1 MLSKWV
7 LVFLKNIFELE
18 VVMFFNIYYINSAKV
33 FEISMMF
40 NNKVLKSVQQEIG
53 TEREKNLK
61 RDSELSASYLSQ
73 ITGSISTSSS
83 TRTSES
89 RKMIENLEVKTTKSI
104 MLKSIIEKCKVVDNL
119 NNLNEGDLILLK
131 NVKLELENK
140 KEVTQ
145 IRMMANGA
153 FEGIKVE
160 EYEINKLL
168 NAMIKDYSYLL
179 IGKDKKEKR
188 IMIKIPLQFEN
199 EFESNYSIDDLLV
212 GEVTIIGIYK
222 GLVSKNQLG
231 LTSIEKLSDTF
242 ENQDGDIIA
251 SSTEEIEEEETD
263 HKHFFVDT
271 LSVVQI
277 IFEDEDIEDIKS
289 DFGLI
294 DRIRIRLANRLY
306 KRVMRVKK

>member
-1 MLSKWV
+1 
-7 LVFLKNIFELE
+7 
-18 VVMFFNIYYINSAKV
+18 MFFNIYYINSAKV

-53 TEREKNLK
+53 SEREKNLK

-179 IGKDKKEKR
+179 IGKDKKENR

-251 SSTEEIEEEETD
+251 SSTEEIEEEETE

-277 IFEDEDIEDIKS
+277 IFEDEDIEDVKS
-289 DFGLI
+289 DFGLF